1 MSVKNTHSLTL
12 TFSGRPVASRF
23 SFNFLKDISSDCSTV
38 PGTVVSRSSE
48 PKNDII

>member
-12 TFSGRPVASRF
+12 TFSGRPDASRF
-23 SFNFLKDISSDCSTV
+23 SFNFLRHISNDCSTV
-38 PGTVVSRSSE
+38 PGTVVSRDSA